1 MIVKHFATVSN
12 GKINFVDFIKWQK
25 NINQLNSCEVYLTIA
40 KKTKQR
46 SLNENNYYWGVV
58 LPLAADFLG
67 YTVNETHEAFKWQFL
82 RVYSD
87 KKMPSVKST
96 ADLTTVEFE
105 AYLTKIREEL
115 ATMGCFCPLPK
126 EVLAEF

>member
-1 MIVKHFATVSN
+1 MIVKHFATVNS
-12 GKINFVDFIKWQK
+12 GKIIFSDFIKWQK
-25 NINQLNSCEVYLTIA
+25 NINQLSGCEVYLTIS

-46 SLNENNYYWGVV
+46 SLNENAYYWGVV

-67 YTVNETHEAFKWQFL
+67 YTIDEAHEAFKWQFL

-87 KKMPSVKST
+87 KKLPSVKST
-96 ADLTTVEFE
+96 ADLSTVEFE

-115 ATMGCFCPLPK
+115 STMGCFIPLPN
-126 EVLAEF
+126 EVACV